1 MQATTGA
8 GFAYQGSELELFSR
22 AVNWKGYF
30 GGLLRPHLGRRVLD
44 VGAGIGANVAS
55 MDTPNVIEWVCL
67 EPDDGM
73 AARIGERIQRHE
85 LPSKCR
91 VIVGTIDRL
100 SVEDRFDTILY
111 IDVLEHIA
119 DDAGELGR
127 AAAHLADGGRLA
139 VLSPAHQFL
148 FTPFDAAIGHHRRY
162 SRRALLR
169 LAPPRLKLVDVRMID
184 SFGLLASLANR
195 LLLRSSMPS
204 EGQILLWDRVLVP
217 LSRVGDRL
225 SLHRLGKSVLAVWC
239 RQ

>member
-1 MQATTGA
+1 MQSTTGA

-30 GGLLRPHLGRRVLD
+30 GSLLRPHLGRRVLD

-73 AARIGERIQRHE
+73 AARIRERIQRHE

-111 IDVLEHIA
+111 IDVLEHIV
-119 DDAGELGR
+119 DDADEL
-127 AAAHLADGGRLA
+127 
-139 VLSPAHQFL
+139 
-148 FTPFDAAIGHHRRY
+148 RR
-162 SRRALLR
+162 
-169 LAPPRLKLVDVRMID
+169 
-184 SFGLLASLANR
+184 
-195 LLLRSSMPS
+195 
-204 EGQILLWDRVLVP
+204 
-217 LSRVGDRL
+217 
-225 SLHRLGKSVLAVWC
+225 
-239 RQ
+239 

>member
-1 MQATTGA
+1 MQAPTGA

-30 GGLLRPHLGRRVLD
+30 GSLLRPHLGHRVLD

-55 MDTPNVIEWVCL
+55 MDTPKVAEWVCL
-67 EPDDGM
+67 EPDAGM
-73 AARIGERIQRHE
+73 AARIQERIHRHE

-91 VIVGTIDRL
+91 AVVGTIDQL
-100 SVEDRFDTILY
+100 SAEERFDTILY

-119 DDAGELGR
+119 DDADELRR
-127 AAAHLADGGRLA
+127 AAAHLVEGGRLA

-162 SRRALLR
+162 SKRALLR
-169 LAPPRLKLVDVRMID
+169 LAPPQLKLADVRMID

-217 LSRVGDRL
+217 LSRIGDRL
-225 SLHRLGKSVLAVWC
+225 SLNHIGKSVLAVWW